1 MDKQTR
7 AALMADPRVMELVVE
22 AAVEGEIR
30 AYGWGVEAG
39 YKTGYDVGWTEGY
52 ASHQEEMQVI
62 AEMFTNE
69 DPQIIE
75 RNELWLHYNGAED
88 PPPADIVGH

>member
-1 MDKQTR
+1 MDSKTR

-22 AAVEGEIR
+22 ATVEGEVR

-39 YKTGYDVGWTEGY
+39 YATGYDVGWIEGY

-62 AEMFTNE
+62 GEMFTNE

-75 RNELWLHYNGAED
+75 RNALWLQYNGAED
-88 PPPADIVGH
+88 PPLEDLTGL